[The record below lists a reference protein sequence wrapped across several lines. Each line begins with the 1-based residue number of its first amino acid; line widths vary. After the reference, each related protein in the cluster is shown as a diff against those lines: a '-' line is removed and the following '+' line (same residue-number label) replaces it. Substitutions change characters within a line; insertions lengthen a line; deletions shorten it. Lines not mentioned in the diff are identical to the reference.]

1 MKYDFD
7 TVVPRRG
14 TNSYKWD
21 SMPREDILPMWVA
34 DMDFRTAPAVTDAI
48 RKRAGHGIFGYTR
61 VPDSYYEAVTNWF
74 ERRHGWKINP
84 EWVIYTTG
92 VVPALSAVIRA
103 LTVPGDKVLVQ
114 TPVYNCFF
122 SSIRNNGCVAETC
135 PLKYENGRY
144 ALDAEELERK
154 ASDPAVKLML
164 LCNPHNPAGRVWTGE
179 ELEEMAA
186 ICRRNGVFV
195 VADEIHCELTYPGH
209 PYTPFASLSEDALHH
224 SVTCISPSKAF
235 NLAGIQIAN
244 IVAADEE
251 VRKRIDKA
259 ININEVC
266 DVNSFAVDALEAA
279 YNGGED
285 WLEELKLYL
294 YGNYEIVRDMLAE
307 RLPQLRVVPLEGTYL
322 VWIDCSA
329 LGLPSAEIVRLLEE
343 EGRVLVNGGEMYGET
358 AGCFIRLNVAC
369 PRKLLLEGLERIIRT
384 LCGLISGTRT
394 CPSGPAG
401 S

>member
-48 RKRAGHGIFGYTR
+48 RKRAEHGIFGYTR

-164 LCNPHNPAGRVWTGE
+164 LCNPHNPAGRVWTRE
-179 ELEEMAA
+179 ELEEMVA

-266 DVNSFAVDALEAA
+266 DVNPFGVIATMAA
-279 YNGGED
+279 YDESED
-285 WLEELKLYL
+285 WLMQLIDYL
-294 YGNYEIVRDMLAE
+294 HGNYRFMQDFCGMYLKE
-307 RLPQLRVVPLEGTYL
+307 LPLTRLEGTYL
-322 VWIDCSA
+322 VWMDCHSIP
-329 LGLPSAEIVRLLEE
+329 LRSEVLEE
-343 EGRVLVNGGEMYGET
+343 KLLDSTGLRLNAGEMYGPE
-358 AGCFIRLNVAC
+358 GKDFLRWNIAC
-369 PRKLLLEGLERIIRT
+369 PRSVLEDGLERFRDFIRT
-384 LCGLISGTRT
+384 NYFSR
-394 CPSGPAG
+394 
-401 S
+401 